1 MSGHGEYT
9 PRHNGLGKLLKGPEI
24 RSELVER
31 GEMVVALYRARV
43 KKATGENARNV
54 RVHTEMGGKSGDRW
68 TAVVTAYAQHAAARE
83 FGNYRSR
90 GKGFDGEHV
99 LRDIGNEMRGQS

>member
-1 MSGHGEYT
+1 MTEHGKYT

-24 RSELVER
+24 RSELVDR
-31 GEMVVALYRARV
+31 AEMVVALYRERV
-43 KKATGENARNV
+43 RKRTGENARSV

-68 TAVVTAYAQHAAARE
+68 TAVVTAYAPHAAARE
-83 FGNYRSR
+83 FGNYRRR
-90 GKGFDGEHV
+90 GKGFEGEHV